1 MNGTTELAEQIQEQ
15 ILKQTKELKTQLF
28 EASGKILGRNW
39 EDLTPKYKKYKTK
52 KLGFP
57 YPINI
62 FTGNLLRSL
71 LENALVVNVTYD
83 DHLDKMNFKI
93 NIDSDKIGLKYA
105 DPVNNKREYISFSA
119 EEKKII
125 TEFIVQ
131 IIKEYFKEG
140 Q

>member
-1 MNGTTELAEQIQEQ
+1 MNGTEELAEKLQEQ
-15 ILKQTKELKTQLF
+15 ILKKAKELKTKLF
-28 EASGKILGRNW
+28 EASGKILERNW

-62 FTGNLLRSL
+62 FTGDLLRNL
-71 LENALVVNVTYD
+71 LENALIIDVSYD
-83 DHLDKMNFKI
+83 SHLDKMNFKI

-105 DPVNNKREYISFSA
+105 DPVNNKREYISFSS

-125 TEFIVQ
+125 TELVIE
-131 IIKEYFKEG
+131 I
-140 Q
+140 